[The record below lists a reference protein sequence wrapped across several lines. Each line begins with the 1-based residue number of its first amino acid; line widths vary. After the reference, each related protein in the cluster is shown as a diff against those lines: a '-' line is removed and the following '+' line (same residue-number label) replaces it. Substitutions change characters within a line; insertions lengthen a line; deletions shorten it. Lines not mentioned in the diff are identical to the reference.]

1 MPIKNLNTI
10 LIKPTSWGCNLRC
23 DYCFYLE
30 KEEYYPGT
38 LPEHRMSEETL
49 EELVKQAYERNDPP
63 LFAWQGGEPTMMGL
77 PFFRRALE
85 LQRHYAEGRPVQNT
99 IQTNG
104 ILIDE
109 EWANFLRINKFLV
122 GLSLDGKKPIHDA
135 HRQDASGEGSWLKVQ
150 KAARLL
156 MRKKVD
162 VNALA
167 TVNAESVHKP
177 EETYRFLK
185 ALGFTFMQFIPIV
198 ETDPEDPSKATDW
211 SVDPEDYGRFL
222 CRIFDLWVKDIDME
236 QLKAKISIRY
246 FDSLLH
252 TYLGKTPSDCTM
264 IPECGVYLV
273 VEHNGDVF
281 PCDFFVKPELK
292 LGNIHSGN
300 LRTMLNSKKQ
310 TNFGRMKYD
319 MVDEC
324 RTCPWLNQCHG
335 GCLKDRYRDPR
346 DRGRSHF
353 CLSTKIFLEHADT
366 KFQELANLYRKYY

>member
-1 MPIKNLNTI
+1 MAGKHLNTI

-30 KEEYYPGT
+30 KEQYYPGA
-38 LPEHRMSEETL
+38 LPDHRMSEETL
-49 EELVKQAYERNDPP
+49 EEMIKQSYERPDPP
-63 LFAWQGGEPTMMGL
+63 IFAWQGGEPTMMGL
-77 PFFRRALE
+77 PFFRKALE
-85 LQRHYAEGRPVQNT
+85 LQHHYAEGRPVQNT

-104 ILIDE
+104 VLLDE
-109 EWANFLRINKFLV
+109 EWANFLRNNKFLV
-122 GLSLDGKKPIHDA
+122 GLSLDGKKPVHDA
-135 HRQDASGEGSWLKVQ
+135 YRLDAAGEGSWLRVQ

-156 MRKKVD
+156 MRKKVE

-167 TVNAESVHKP
+167 TVNAESVHRP

-198 ETDPEDPSKATDW
+198 ETDPEDPSRSTDW

-222 CRIFDLWVKDIDME
+222 CRIFDLWKKDIDMD
-236 QLKAKISIRY
+236 QLKAKISVRY

-252 TYLGKTPSDCTM
+252 SYLGNMPPDCAM
-264 IPECGVYLV
+264 MPECGVYLV

-281 PCDFFVKPELK
+281 PCDFYVQPDLRI
-292 LGNIHSGN
+292 GNIHSGN
-300 LRTMLNSKKQ
+300 LRLMLNSNPQ
-310 TNFGRMKYD
+310 TNFGRMKFD

-324 RTCPWLNQCHG
+324 RTCPWLKHCHG

-346 DRGRSHF
+346 DNGRSHF
-353 CLSTKIFLEHADT
+353 CRSTKIFLEHADPT
-366 KFQELANLYRKYY
+366 FRELAKLYNRYY